1 MNLRP
6 CKPLELQTPYQLLF
20 GQAPK
25 YDHLRTFGFLCYP
38 STAATSPHKLAP
50 RSTRSIFLGYP
61 IDHKGYKC
69 LDLSTHKVILS
80 RHVVFDES
88 TFPFATEH
96 ATAPTPQPAAHD
108 PSVSALD
115 LVPVHRTIPS
125 QQHNSHDPV
134 PPGPTVPHAQHDS
147 PTRTPLLQPTQ
158 NGSSTPS
165 SVSLPPQPSSASTE
179 SVARDHSPPPIFR
192 YASPAITEHH
202 MTLLQNTSSQTPHH
216 RRFVS
221 NRR

>member
-115 LVPVHRTIPS
+115 LIPVRRTIPS

-147 PTRTPLLQPTQ
+147 PARTPLLQPTQ

-216 RRFVS
+216 HWFVS